1 MAQNDDEIFEQVST
15 LIKPFNKKNIAV
27 NKDTTFSL
35 DLELDSLTVMDL
47 LSEIE
52 DEFDITIPLNMLP
65 DLENVGEFVEAVQK
79 LLAKDLLDQK

>member
-1 MAQNDDEIFEQVST
+1 MAQSDDEIFEQIST
-15 LIKPFNKKNIAV
+15 LIKPFNKKNIAIS
-27 NKDTTFSL
+27 KDTTFGL

-65 DLENVGEFVEAVQK
+65 DLENVGEFAEAVQK
-79 LLAKDLLDQK
+79 LLTKDLQDQ